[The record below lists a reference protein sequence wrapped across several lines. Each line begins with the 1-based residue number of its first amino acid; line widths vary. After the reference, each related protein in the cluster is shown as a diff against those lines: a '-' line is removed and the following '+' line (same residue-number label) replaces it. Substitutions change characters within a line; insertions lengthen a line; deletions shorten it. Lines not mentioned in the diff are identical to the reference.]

1 MNILQSLS
9 FFHRS
14 WSGIFLLAWF
24 CIIASPSHQAT
35 AGELH
40 YINIAAFQIPADGVT
55 DAIFTGPDYALMKN
69 MSEKKGRLLFMLR
82 TSPVKDKDVVNFQS
96 DVLHL
101 TKSGTLGN
109 GGLDCQF
116 SFDNESDEDSQFYSL
131 SGICTAMTSHAT
143 GTNKQRIM
151 MKRVT
156 LADIMPTTQVWTRL
170 YKDEASNIVFYADM
184 D

>member
-1 MNILQSLS
+1 MNTPYSQQSFS
-9 FFHRS
+9 RS
-14 WSGIFLLAWF
+14 WSAIFLLAWF
-24 CIIASPSHQAT
+24 CAIASPAS
-35 AGELH
+35 AGTLH

-55 DAIFTGPDYALMKN
+55 DAIFTGQDHELMKSMN
-69 MSEKKGRLLFMLR
+69 EKKGALLFMLR
-82 TSPVKDKDVVNFQS
+82 TAPVKDKDVVNFQS

-101 TKSGTLGN
+101 TQSGTLGN

-131 SGICTAMTSHAT
+131 SGICTAMTAHAS
-143 GTNKQRIM
+143 GTTKQRIM

-156 LADIMPTTQVWTRL
+156 LADIMPTTQIWTRL